1 MEAFDDGKRR
11 SQSGQ
16 GSQSS
21 LTVAQGGT
29 RLRVTDRTIR
39 RHIEA
44 GPSHLILGAGSTSS
58 VMTNQLS
65 RPCFPDALDKML
77 KNGDAILLHIEGG
90 VAGPADSRMKR
101 CAQLVTTRSE

>member
-1 MEAFDDGKRR
+1 M

-16 GSQSS
+16 GSQFS
-21 LTVAQGGT
+21 LTVAQVVA

-44 GPSHLILGAGSTSS
+44 GQSHLILGAGSTSS

-65 RPCFPDALDKML
+65 RPCFTDALDKML
-77 KNGDAILLHIEGG
+77 ENGDAIVLHIEGG
-90 VAGPADSRMKR
+90 GAGPAGSRMKL
-101 CAQLVTTRSE
+101 CAQLVTTSSGDRRSD